1 MILSKLSIKRPV
13 LITVFTIA
21 LVILGI
27 QAYFKMPLNMM
38 PDATIPVITVQVIYP
53 GAGPE
58 EIESNI
64 TKKIEDEV
72 VTVSG
77 LDYVQSFVMENAT
90 QIVCFFKMD
99 KNIDIANQEVK
110 DKIDAIISRFP
121 KEAEAP
127 VIMKYDINAE
137 PVVYLSYTSS
147 LNPGQ
152 AYEFAD
158 KQIKERLSRIQG
170 VSQVELKGGQEREVQ
185 IILDRHKLDKYLVS
199 PLQLVEQLQINNLVV
214 PGGNIKRQGSEYSI
228 KVDAE
233 FKSLDDIR
241 NLKITTPTGVIKL
254 GELAVIQDSRK
265 KAETIARFANLEDK
279 NSVDGSTAINMNI
292 KKQSDANT
300 VDVAALVKKEVA
312 KINATLPDGQR
323 LQTVIDNST
332 FVKDS
337 VDDTVSAIW
346 QGILLTALLLYLFLH
361 NYRSTIIVAVSMPIT
376 LIATLLLAK
385 YSGFSLNIMSLMA
398 LSVSVGTLVTNSV
411 VILENIDRYIG
422 MGMSKKEAADKG
434 TAEIAVA
441 VIASTVTNVVVF
453 VPIATM
459 ESMVGQFFKEFG
471 LTVTFV
477 MIFSILISFT
487 ITPMLSALLLKDLSD
502 EKANAIKKK
511 GFGVWFDSWF
521 DRFSLKY
528 RKVLAASVKTTARR
542 IGMIIFSFVV
552 LAVSLVWIG
561 PKLGGEFIPVVN
573 QGDVEISV
581 ELPSY
586 YSLDKT
592 AEVFTEIE
600 KRIKTYPEIK
610 TLITTIGNVKNTT
623 GTNLGYLKVKIKDS
637 QIPNT
642 AKFVAEVSQT
652 LADVPGANIKV
663 AAINAMGQGDGGAQ
677 IQFQVYGQDSKELE
691 IITKQVYEILKNT
704 KGALNVDT
712 DLRSGKPEVIIIP
725 NRQKMSDYG
734 VSSYQLALTV
744 RSAIEGLTASKYKQ
758 DGEEYDIRIKLQDED
773 INDLEKVKNLLVLT
787 KYGNIKVSDLG
798 AVKYGTAPTMI
809 TRKNKNRMNNVT
821 ASASGVTPGEITA
834 AVNAGIKEKIQLPE
848 GYRIDTAGDAEMMAD
863 SNKDFSQAF
872 ILAIILTFLLIAGIL
887 ESFTQATLIM
897 FTVPLAFI
905 GVLWSLLLSGESL
918 NIFSMMA
925 GVMLIG
931 IVVNNAILIQDY
943 ANQLM
948 SLGQTKMEAM
958 LEACQTKLKAIIMAT
973 LASVLGMLPLALGL
987 GSGAEL
993 RQGMGIVSI
1002 GGLLVGS
1009 VLTQFIIPAL
1019 YIQFVKNK
1027 QVFDHDND

>member
-1 MILSKLSIKRPV
+1 MILSKMSIKRPV
-13 LITVFTIA
+13 LITVITIA

-27 QAYFKMPLNMM
+27 QAYFKMPLNLM
-38 PDATIPVITVQVIYP
+38 PDATIPVVTVQVIYP

-64 TKKIEDEV
+64 TKKIEDEI
-72 VTVSG
+72 VTVAG

-90 QIVCFFKMD
+90 QIVCFFKMEKD
-99 KNIDIANQEVK
+99 IDIANQEVK
-110 DKIDAIISRFP
+110 DKVDAIISSFP
-121 KEAEAP
+121 KEAETP

-137 PVVYLSYTSS
+137 PVLFLSYTSS

-152 AYEFAD
+152 AYEYAD
-158 KQIKERLSRIQG
+158 KQIKERLARIQG
-170 VSQVELKGGQEREVQ
+170 VSQVELKGGQEREIQ
-185 IILDRHKLDKYLVS
+185 IILDRHKLDKYLIS
-199 PLQLVEQLQINNLVV
+199 PLQLVEQLQTNNLVV
-214 PGGNIKRQGSEYSI
+214 PGGNVKRQGAEYSI

-241 NLKITTPTGVIKL
+241 NLKITTPTGELKL
-254 GELAVIQDSRK
+254 GELASIQDTRK
-265 KAETIARFANLEDK
+265 KAESLARFANLENK
-279 NSVDGSTAINMNI
+279 NEVDGSTAININI

-300 VDVAALVKKEVA
+300 VDVADRVKAEVKK
-312 KINATLPDGQR
+312 INESLPEGQKLQLAT
-323 LQTVIDNST
+323 DNSI

-337 VDDTVSAIW
+337 VDDTLSAIW

-361 NYRSTIIVAVSMPIT
+361 NFRSTIIVAVSMPIT

-385 YSGFSLNIMSLMA
+385 YSGFSLNMMSLMA

-477 MIFSILISFT
+477 MLFSILISFT
-487 ITPMLSALLLKDLSD
+487 ITPMLSALLLKDLSK
-502 EKANAIKKK
+502 EKADAIKKK
-511 GFGVWFDSWF
+511 GFGVWFDKGF
-521 DRFSLKY
+521 DRMSLGY
-528 RKVLAASVKTTARR
+528 RNILHSSIKTGGRR
-542 IGMIIFSFVV
+542 ITMIVISFVV
-552 LAVSLVWIG
+552 LAISLVWIG
-561 PKLGGEFIPVVN
+561 PKLGGEFIPMVN

-581 ELPSY
+581 ELPTY

-592 AEVFTEIE
+592 AETFTEIE
-600 KRIKTYPEIK
+600 KRVKVYPEVK
-610 TLITTIGNVKNTT
+610 TLITTIGNLKTTT
-623 GTNLGYLKVKIKDS
+623 GSNLGYLKVKIKEEAIS
-637 QIPNT
+637 QT
-642 AKFVAEVSQT
+642 AKFVAELSGK
-652 LADVPGANIKV
+652 LSDIPGANIKV
-663 AAINAMGQGDGGAQ
+663 AAINAMGQGDGGAP
-677 IQFQVYGQDSKELE
+677 IQFQVYGKDSKKLE
-691 IITKQVYEILKNT
+691 VITRQVFDILKNT
-704 KGALNVDT
+704 PGAINTDT
-712 DLRSGKPEVIIIP
+712 DLRSGKPEVIIVP

-773 INDLEKVKNLLVLT
+773 INDLDKVKNLLILT
-787 KYGNIKVSDLG
+787 KYGNIKVADL
-798 AVKYGTAPTMI
+798 AMVKYGSAPTLI
-809 TRKNKNRMNNVT
+809 TRKNKYRMNSVT
-821 ASASGVTPGEITA
+821 ASASGRTTGEIVA
-834 AVNAGIKEKIQLPE
+834 DVNAAIKDKIQLPE
-848 GYRIDTAGDAEMMAD
+848 GYRIDVGGDAEMMEK

-872 ILAIILTFLLIAGIL
+872 ILAIVLTFLLIAGLL
-887 ESFTQATLIM
+887 ESFVQAVLIM

-905 GVLWSLLLSGESL
+905 GVLWSLLFAGESL

-948 SLGQTKMEAM
+948 DLGQDKMSAM
-958 LEACQTKLKAIIMAT
+958 LESCQVKLKAIIMAT
-973 LASVLGMLPLALGL
+973 LASILGMLPLALGL

-1002 GGLLVGS
+1002 GGLLVGGI
-1009 VLTQFIIPAL
+1009 LAQFVIPAL
-1019 YIQFVKNK
+1019 YVQFVKNK
-1027 QVFDHDND
+1027 KVFDHDND